1 MLIDNDDSDENL
13 MLAYQTGNQKAFACL
28 YQRYRQTLF
37 AYLVKTL
44 GQKNQAEEVYQEIW
58 LSLIRQRERY
68 TVSASFRTYI
78 FCIAHSRVLDFY
90 RQQGKLAAN
99 DSLDDDFDIAAC
111 AYDEPHS
118 QLEEQR
124 LLERLQF
131 CLQQLPDEQR
141 AVMVLKL
148 ESELSLQAIAEQLN
162 VAFEALKSRFRY
174 AQKKLQQCLGGG

>member
-1 MLIDNDDSDENL
+1 M
-13 MLAYQTGNQKAFACL
+13 
-28 YQRYRQTLF
+28 
-37 AYLVKTL
+37 
-44 GQKNQAEEVYQEIW
+44 
-58 LSLIRQRERY
+58 SLIRQRERY

-141 AVMVLKL
+141 AVMVYL
-148 ESELSLQAIAEQLN
+148 AM
-162 VAFEALKSRFRY
+162 
-174 AQKKLQQCLGGG
+174 